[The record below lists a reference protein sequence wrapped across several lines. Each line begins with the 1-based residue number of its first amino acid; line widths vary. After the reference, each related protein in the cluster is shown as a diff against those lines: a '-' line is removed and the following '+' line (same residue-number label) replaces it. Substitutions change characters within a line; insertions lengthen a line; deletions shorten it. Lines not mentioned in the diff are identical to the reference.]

1 MLKFIKKHNMK
12 DFSQHG
18 ESIWLYNY
26 IAENNI
32 MTPEVFVDIGALD
45 GITNSNARLFLS
57 QGWKG
62 ILFEPNSI
70 SFNKLFENTRD
81 FNCDIYNVAISN
93 VVKKSKFQIV
103 TKKNF
108 AGHSNINDNG
118 DYNVLCATLDIF
130 VDSEIGILDIDAEG
144 HDNVILNS
152 VINDL
157 RIKPKFIIVEGNTP
171 QAREEQML
179 LLNKEYKLINTIK
192 VNTIWERV

>member
-62 ILFEPNSI
+62 ILFQP
-70 SFNKLFENTRD
+70 
-81 FNCDIYNVAISN
+81 
-93 VVKKSKFQIV
+93 
-103 TKKNF
+103 
-108 AGHSNINDNG
+108 
-118 DYNVLCATLDIF
+118 
-130 VDSEIGILDIDAEG
+130 ILLA
-144 HDNVILNS
+144 
-152 VINDL
+152 
-157 RIKPKFIIVEGNTP
+157 
-171 QAREEQML
+171 
-179 LLNKEYKLINTIK
+179 LINYLKIPGF
-192 VNTIWERV
+192 